1 MCVRKADASG
11 QGSCCQR
18 NRADSDRRYVS
29 RGSAKKKNEK
39 NFVSIPVRNCVHNR
53 VENLRVVM
61 LLQVRPTYQLLC
73 PHLHSHVF
81 YLFFHD
87 VMCDI
92 RKSTGD
98 HYYY

>member
-1 MCVRKADASG
+1 MLLVKGLVASEIA
-11 QGSCCQR
+11 QTLI
-18 NRADSDRRYVS
+18 AVMFHVDPP
-29 RGSAKKKNEK
+29 KKKNEK